1 MVKKAG
7 SKKKVLVKK
16 VIKKATP
23 KKSPNIENAL
33 VENFIGLQKVMT
45 NFAMK
50 FDNLA
55 NQISKLLEL
64 FEISAQTLAK
74 KDISLGKEQIDP
86 KMVNKLDSL
95 LDQNKIIARS
105 LTLLHG
111 ATEPTPSPQLM
122 RQPMPNQTPPIS
134 LQPSPIKQAVN
145 ANGYQ
150 KSISIK
156 NQESP
161 NPKSTR

>member
-1 MVKKAG
+1 MITKTG

-16 VIKKATP
+16 VIKKVEP
-23 KKSPNIENAL
+23 KKNPNIEKAL
-33 VENFIGLQKVMT
+33 IENFIGLQKVMT

-74 KDISLGKEQIDP
+74 KDISLDKGQIDP
-86 KMVNKLDSL
+86 KMANKLDSL

-111 ATEPTPSPQLM
+111 ATEPTLSPQLM
-122 RQPMPNQTPPIS
+122 GQPVPSQAPPQR
-134 LQPSPIKQAVN
+134 LQPSPVKQTAIP
-145 ANGYQ
+145 NGYQ
-150 KSISIK
+150 KSILIK
-156 NQESP
+156 NQSSQ
-161 NPKSTR
+161 NPKYIK